1 MRATS
6 AVALGFCAAVGCTK
20 KPSAEECA
28 RAWRHV
34 SDILVEMAIEDVK
47 RIGAEL
53 PDDAR
58 QQMAADL
65 KAMQGEGGGPKAVE
79 KTTFGKQVQA
89 AQIAACQDRPR
100 ARAACILDAT
110 TVEQLVKVCGMKA
123 SSGFRGG
130 VSLSWP
136 D

>member
-1 MRATS
+1 M
-6 AVALGFCAAVGCTK
+6 L
-20 KPSAEECA
+20 
-28 RAWRHV
+28 
-34 SDILVEMAIEDVK
+34 
-47 RIGAEL
+47 
-53 PDDAR
+53 
-58 QQMAADL
+58 AADL

-79 KTTFGKQVQA
+79 NTTFGKQVQA
-89 AQIAACQDRPR
+89 AQIAACQDRLR